1 MNALLGYFLC
11 LAALLPA
18 LSLDVFFGV
27 IGKTS
32 RQHDVLVVIRTAVQL
47 LATVTSPFRIT
58 LTLAVMLCAYLVE
71 SEGSR
76 RGIGFLVLGVA
87 GLGCMLHVMPMGH
100 VAGFGATLALLPAAQ
115 ASFSGCSCGLRLT
128 CADTMCG

>member
-27 IGKTS
+27 LGKTS
-32 RQHDVLVVIRTAVQL
+32 RQHDVLVVIRTVVQL

-58 LTLAVMLCAYLVE
+58 LTLAVMLCAFIAE

-76 RGIGFLVLGVA
+76 RGVGFFVLGVA
-87 GLGCMLHVMPMGH
+87 GLGCMLHVVPMDH
-100 VAGFGATLALLPAAQ
+100 VAGFGAAIALLPATL
-115 ASFSGCSCGLRLT
+115 ASFAGCSCGSRV
-128 CADTMCG
+128 CADAMCC